1 MEASGW
7 TLGLLPLLLL
17 LPGAEGQTQVCSV
30 NQTLLSVTENELP
43 TEPLATVTAPLGQTV
58 VVSDLSSPK
67 DIFDIVN
74 GQLRLTRAPDYETH
88 TVLTAMLECKE
99 GSEVVTTLPVIVE
112 VLNVNDMAPV
122 FAFSSKAWNVS
133 ENTNVGTTV
142 ISATELTAIDKD
154 GDTIFYN
161 LSGQSPSD
169 ADLVFSLVGVNFPAL
184 QLTRALDYEKTPIL
198 VFHLLARDTSEPAV
212 KPSHTSTATVIIQVI
227 PADIR
232 PPWFLPCVFTDG
244 RVCINA
250 QYRAAVPTGSIL
262 TLPLTFEPGPVY
274 AIDGDTAINEPIRYS
289 IIAGNAD
296 DTFQIDVDSGNV
308 TMAKAVPVPK
318 TFNLVVQAQQ
328 KVHTGSYSVTQVTI
342 QAVAGQLNPPRFPQA
357 LYRGWLTPGTGIN
370 VAVRDAEDPD
380 RELRLR
386 AEDNDFPADVPNSGL
401 HYRITN
407 SSAFRMSGEVVLT
420 NAPVGT
426 QQVLYLEAEVLDEL
440 TSENDTTTIEILV
453 QDTKPTPPESTTQGS
468 GTQTSPTSRSTLTRP
483 PTQDSSKPS
492 SPGTTL
498 VPPHSGTTVKP
509 SIMPP
514 TLGAPSPGPG
524 STLVP
529 SHSGTTVKP
538 SNMSPT
544 QGPPSPGPG
553 STLVPPHSGTTVK
566 PSNMPPT
573 QGPPSPGP
581 GSTLVPPHS
590 STTVKPSS
598 TSSTQG
604 PPSPGP
610 GSTLVPSHSGTTVK
624 PSNMSPTQGPPSPG
638 PGSTLV
644 PPHSGTTVKPSN
656 MPPTQGPPSPG
667 PGSTLV
673 PPHSGTT
680 VKPSSTS
687 STQGPPSS
695 GPTTT
700 LFPPHSGTTMK
711 PSAPPSTQYSPG
723 PPGPDPSGG
732 SQTGAPGG
740 ITGETSAA
748 PGGPSPEP
756 SVSSSTSP
764 GPTGGSPGGQEQ
776 ERSTVNEMA
785 ILGGV
790 LGALLFLTLVLMGV
804 FIYKRNGCQKCG
816 LSSKR
821 GTDLKDSGFDNKTFQ
836 VQEPSNWVA
845 LTSPSPEPGS
855 GPQPLKDE
863 TPRRPSSGSVPPPE
877 IKTPS
882 PVVRE
887 AEEENRE
894 TQDEGSYRTST
905 EGPVRSILTKE
916 RKLEDGGYKAVWF
929 GEDIGAQVDVVV
941 INSPVPEEP
950 EVAPEEPEELEMA
963 YEEPELVLLVSEEPE
978 ELLMASVEPLL
989 LSMVS
994 EESKETVVVPEER
1007 PKEPDWESEGESE
1020 GEPEGEFEGESEEE
1034 SEVGP
1039 EEEHEWEPEV
1049 PEESEEEPEESEE
1062 EPEESE
1068 EEPKEP
1074 MVVPAKEPEGEPEES
1089 EEHKV
1094 VSKEEPKEP
1103 MMVPEEEPKEPMV
1116 VPKEEPKEPVVVP
1129 AKEPEGEPEESE
1141 EHKVVPKEEPKE
1153 PMMVPEERPREESR
1167 GESKADE
1174 NNVDKNK
1181 NGGGEVASPAPEADS
1196 PA

>member
-453 QDTKPTPPESTTQGS
+453 QDTKPTPP
-468 GTQTSPTSRSTLTRP
+468 
-483 PTQDSSKPS
+483 
-492 SPGTTL
+492 
-498 VPPHSGTTVKP
+498 
-509 SIMPP
+509 
-514 TLGAPSPGPG
+514 
-524 STLVP
+524 
-529 SHSGTTVKP
+529 
-538 SNMSPT
+538 
-544 QGPPSPGPG
+544 
-553 STLVPPHSGTTVK
+553 
-566 PSNMPPT
+566 
-573 QGPPSPGP
+573 
-581 GSTLVPPHS
+581 
-590 STTVKPSS
+590 
-598 TSSTQG
+598 
-604 PPSPGP
+604 
-610 GSTLVPSHSGTTVK
+610 
-624 PSNMSPTQGPPSPG
+624 
-638 PGSTLV
+638 
-644 PPHSGTTVKPSN
+644 
-656 MPPTQGPPSPG
+656 
-667 PGSTLV
+667 
-673 PPHSGTT
+673 
-680 VKPSSTS
+680 
-687 STQGPPSS
+687 
-695 GPTTT
+695 
-700 LFPPHSGTTMK
+700 
-711 PSAPPSTQYSPG
+711 
-723 PPGPDPSGG
+723 
-732 SQTGAPGG
+732 
-740 ITGETSAA
+740 
-748 PGGPSPEP
+748 
-756 SVSSSTSP
+756 
-764 GPTGGSPGGQEQ
+764 GGSPGGQEQ

-821 GTDLKDSGFDNKTFQ
+821 GVRPAQGRQTETDLKDSGFDNKTFQ